1 MVDETAA
8 DSTAAMLTGIQACV
22 FDAYGTLFDIHSPT
36 AKVADALGS
45 KSQALSDLWR
55 LKQLQYT
62 WLRSLMRQHA
72 PFSQVT
78 GEALDYAL
86 ATFDIDDADMRQRL
100 MDLYMTLDAYPDAA
114 STLEELKGRGLATA
128 ILSNGSPE
136 MLQSAVANSG
146 LEPLLDHVLSIE
158 DVGIYKPD
166 PSVYQLAVDRLGIAS
181 EAICFVS
188 ANAWDAAGAAA
199 FGFNVAHL
207 NRFDQPEERL
217 PGRPKAIMKS
227 LSELPPRLG

>member
-1 MVDETAA
+1 MA
-8 DSTAAMLTGIQACV
+8 DSTEAEATAALSGIRACV

-36 AKVADALGS
+36 AKIADALGP

-62 WLRSLMRQHA
+62 WLRSLMQHYV
-72 PFSQVT
+72 PFWQVT
-78 GEALDYAL
+78 GDALDYAL
-86 ATFDIDDADMRQRL
+86 AAYGIDDVDIRQRL

-114 STLEELKGRGLATA
+114 STLEELKARGLATA

-136 MLQSAVANSG
+136 MLDSAVTNSG
-146 LEPLLDHVLSIE
+146 LQPLLDHVLSVE

-166 PSVYQLAVDRLGIAS
+166 PRVYQLAVDRLGVAS
-181 EAICFVS
+181 EAVCFVS
-188 ANAWDAAGAAA
+188 ANAWDASGAAA

-207 NRFDQPEERL
+207 NRFDQPKERL
-217 PGRPKAIMKS
+217 PGTPKAVMKS
-227 LSELPPRLG
+227 LSELPLQLG